1 MRFTCCVL
9 CALAVTFAR
18 ELRSGRC
25 VLDRDGAQIHST
37 STLAQRQAVASTRC
51 SGLSLPAAQ
60 LQAGGR
66 AVATA
71 SSRPPAPTTVIHEWR
86 DTMPCAEASS
96 QTTAEADGRT
106 PAALGGQPNLAA
118 ESKQQAEI
126 GRTTEDE
133 PEKSELHRSQTV
145 LLQTLESDDTK
156 RWAEQISQQAASAAA
171 QSFASKVIGGASR
184 VPHEAGELLLGWVAT
199 HQRILSGIEPA
210 RYVIAG
216 MASIGKCCF
225 PLCAVSCI
233 LILLTFS
240 VALSGCHCKHADCA
254 HCAWLHC

>member
-25 VLDRDGAQIHST
+25 VLDLDGAQIHST

-60 LQAGGR
+60 QQLQAGGR
-66 AVATA
+66 AMATA
-71 SSRPPAPTTVIHEWR
+71 SSRPPAPPNVNHEWR
-86 DTMPCAEASS
+86 NTMPCAESCS
-96 QTTAEADGRT
+96 QITAEADGRT

-126 GRTTEDE
+126 GRTTEDASLK
-133 PEKSELHRSQTV
+133 PEKSELHRSKTV
-145 LLQTLESDDTK
+145 LLQTQESYDTK

-171 QSFASKVIGGASR
+171 QSFAAKVIGGASR
-184 VPHEAGELLLGWVAT
+184 VPHEARELLLGWVAT
-199 HQRILSGIEPA
+199 HQRILSGIKPA

-216 MASIGKCCF
+216 MVSLGK
-225 PLCAVSCI
+225 
-233 LILLTFS
+233 
-240 VALSGCHCKHADCA
+240 
-254 HCAWLHC
+254 